1 MPAPLFTLVRLL
13 TKVAIAGLT
22 CLAALTAQ
30 NGSGAGASGDPA
42 AGKVLF
48 EGKGGCQS
56 CHSLD
61 DKGGSFG
68 PVLSEI
74 GILRSPESLR
84 LALTDPDAE
93 IYEEYLTIVAVTNR
107 GERVEG
113 IKLNEDDISIQLREA
128 DGTPRSFLKENLKEL
143 HREERSLMPS
153 YAAKLSAHEL
163 DDLVAYLRTLKGEPP
178 QSGAAAPRSRMI
190 APVSEN
196 LTWLNRPERDKD
208 ERPETLLDFLQIPAG
223 STVADL
229 GAGSGY
235 FTWRLAR
242 RVGPQGKVLAVDI
255 QQEMLDLIAQDLKK
269 RSLTNVEL
277 LLGSERDPKLPA
289 GALDVVLIANAYHEF
304 SEPEAILAAVRRS
317 LKPNGRMVVLE
328 YRKERSYTP
337 MPSLHKMTMQEMRS
351 EIEPAGFQLERALD
365 FLPDQHGLIFTKR
378 P

>member
-1 MPAPLFTLVRLL
+1 MRLPI
-13 TKVAIAGLT
+13 KIAAASLT
-22 CLAALTAQ
+22 CLAVVLAQ
-30 NGSGAGASGDPA
+30 NGASPA
-42 AGKVLF
+42 AGNPAAGRALL
-48 EGKGGCQS
+48 EGKGGCQN
-56 CHSLD
+56 CHALD
-61 DKGGSFG
+61 DKGGSLG

-74 GILRSPESLR
+74 GIMRSPESLR

-93 IYEEYLTIVAVTNR
+93 IYQEYLTIVAVTNR

-113 IKLNEDDISIQLREA
+113 IKLNEDDISIQLREP
-128 DGTPRSFLKENLKEL
+128 DGTPRSFLKDSLKEL

-153 YAAKLSAHEL
+153 YAGTLSAQEIDH
-163 DDLVAYLRTLKGEPP
+163 LVAYLRTLRGEAPP
-178 QSGAAAPRSRMI
+178 PGATTERTRAI
-190 APVSEN
+190 APISEN
-196 LTWLNRPERDKD
+196 LAWLNRIERDKD
-208 ERPETLLDFLQIPAG
+208 ERPEAVLDFLQIPAG
-223 STVADL
+223 ASVADL
-229 GAGSGY
+229 GAGAGY

-269 RSLTNVEL
+269 RNLANVEL
-277 LLGSERDPKLPA
+277 LLGGERDPKLPA
-289 GALDVVLIANAYHEF
+289 GALDLVLIANAYHEF

-351 EIEPAGFQLERALD
+351 EIEPAGFQLERAVD

>member
-1 MPAPLFTLVRLL
+1 VRLL

-30 NGSGAGASGDPA
+30 SGSGAGTSGDPA

-153 YAAKLSAHEL
+153 YAAKLSAQEI

-178 QSGAAAPRSRMI
+178 QPGEAASRTRMI

-196 LTWLNRPERDKD
+196 LAWLNRVERDKD

-269 RSLTNVEL
+269 RNLTNVEL

-289 GALDVVLIANAYHEF
+289 GALDLVLIANAYHEF

-351 EIEPAGFQLERALD
+351 EVEPAGFQLERALD

>member
-1 MPAPLFTLVRLL
+1 VPAPLFTLVRLL

-22 CLAALTAQ
+22 CLATLTAQ
-30 NGSGAGASGDPA
+30 SGLGAAAGGDPA
-42 AGKVLF
+42 AGKALF

-56 CHSLD
+56 CHALD

-74 GILRSPESLR
+74 GIMRSPESLR

-93 IYEEYLTIVAVTNR
+93 IYEEYLTIVAVTSR

-113 IKLNEDDISIQLREA
+113 IKLNEDDISIQVREP

-153 YAAKLSAHEL
+153 YAARLSATEI
-163 DDLVAYLRTLKGEPP
+163 DNLVAYLRTLRGEPP
-178 QSGAAAPRSRMI
+178 QPGAAAPRTRMI

-269 RSLTNVEL
+269 RNVTNVEL
-277 LLGSERDPKLPA
+277 LLGGERDPRLPA
-289 GALDVVLIANAYHEF
+289 GALDLVLIANAYHEF
-304 SEPEAILAAVRRS
+304 AEPEAILAAVRRS